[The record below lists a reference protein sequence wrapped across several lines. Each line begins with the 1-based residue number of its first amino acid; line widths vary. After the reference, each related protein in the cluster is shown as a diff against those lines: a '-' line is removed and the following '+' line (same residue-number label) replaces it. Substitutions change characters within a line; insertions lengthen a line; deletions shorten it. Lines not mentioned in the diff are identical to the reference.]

1 MKEVVQMVKVGEK
14 LLIAVKVVSVIETEG
29 GIYYKV
35 APLDKDRYYSTL
47 EIVDKD
53 IQSCLGQEVKGG
65 K

>member
-1 MKEVVQMVKVGEK
+1 MVKVGEK

-29 GIYYKV
+29 GVYYKV
-35 APLDKDRYYSTL
+35 ATLDKDRYYSTL